1 MGVIVVTGIPG
12 VGKTTV
18 MKQAAEG
25 IDIKFVTFGSVMIDI
40 AKEMGLVK
48 DRDEMRKLTLE
59 QQKDLQIRSAEK
71 VASMGDV
78 ILDTHC
84 TVKTPKG
91 YMPGLPEWVLKKL
104 NPTAIVVVEAD
115 PDEIFN
121 RRAKDST
128 RNRDPDS
135 EEEIAEH
142 QQINRAAAMSYA
154 TLTGATVKIVFNHDD
169 AIDEAVKQA
178 EPVVK

>member
-1 MGVIVVTGIPG
+1 VGVIVVTGIPG

-18 MKQAAEG
+18 MKKAAEG
-25 IDIKFVTFGSVMIDI
+25 LDIQFVTFGTVMVDI
-40 AKEMGLVK
+40 AKELGFVK

-71 VASMGDV
+71 VASMGNV
-78 ILDTHC
+78 IVDTHC
-84 TVKTPKG
+84 TVKTPRG

-104 NPTAIVVVEAD
+104 HPTAIVVVEAD
-115 PDEIFN
+115 PTEIFN
-121 RRAKDST
+121 RRANDAT

-135 EEEIAEH
+135 TDQIAEH
-142 QQINRAAAMSYA
+142 QFINRSAAMAYA
-154 TLTGATVKIVFNHDD
+154 TLTGATVKIVFNHDN
-169 AIDEAVKQA
+169 AIDDAVKQA

>member
-1 MGVIVVTGIPG
+1 
-12 VGKTTV
+12 

-25 IDIKFVTFGSVMIDI
+25 LDIEFVTFGTVMIDI

-48 DRDEMRKLTLE
+48 DRDDMRKLTLE
-59 QQKDLQIRSAEK
+59 QQKDLQIHSAEK
-71 VASMGDV
+71 VASMGNV

-104 NPTAIVVVEAD
+104 KPTAIVVVEAD
-115 PDEIFN
+115 PEEIFN
-121 RRAKDST
+121 RRAKDTT

-135 EEEIAEH
+135 EEAIAEH

-154 TLTGATVKIVFNHDD
+154 TLTGATVKIVFNHDN
-169 AIDEAVKQA
+169 AIDKAVKQA